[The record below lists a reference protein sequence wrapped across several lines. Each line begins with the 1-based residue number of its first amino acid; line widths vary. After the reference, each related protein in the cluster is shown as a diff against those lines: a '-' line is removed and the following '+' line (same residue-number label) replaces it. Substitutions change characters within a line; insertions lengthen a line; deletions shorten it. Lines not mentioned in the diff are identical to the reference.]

1 MNLDQIKEL
10 YTEEEI
16 KKIKD
21 NSREIYVHAG
31 EDLSSVVIDLEKLRR
46 QGKLNCYV
54 NFNGKKLYS
63 LDVTMNS
70 AYKEV
75 VGCTRRTWLKRK
87 KKWV

>member
-63 LDVTMNS
+63 LDVLLDT
-70 AYKEV
+70 
-75 VGCTRRTWLKRK
+75 T
-87 KKWV
+87 